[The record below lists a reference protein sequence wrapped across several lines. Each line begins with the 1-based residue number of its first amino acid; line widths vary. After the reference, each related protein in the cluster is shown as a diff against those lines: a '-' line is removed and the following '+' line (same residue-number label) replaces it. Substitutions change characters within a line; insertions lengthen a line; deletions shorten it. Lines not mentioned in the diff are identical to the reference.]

1 MKYQIRKYENFH
13 ILLWL
18 FKDLCWATISKSA
31 GVFMIA
37 PTLALAIYI
46 TAINRSDKAELAHN
60 LAVCFWI
67 CANSIWMIGEFY
79 YEDGLRPPAIVF
91 FVLGLTVMLFYYVP
105 VFLRR
110 SGLVRAKNTKQ

>member
-1 MKYQIRKYENFH
+1 MKEGIRKYENFH

-18 FKDLCWATISKSA
+18 FKDLCWATVSKPA
-31 GVFMIA
+31 GIFMIF

-46 TAINRSDKAELAHN
+46 TVINRLDKTELAHN

-79 YEDGLRPPAIVF
+79 YDDGLRTPAIVF
-91 FVLGLTVMLFYYVP
+91 FMMGLTVMLLYYVP
-105 VFLRR
+105 VATRKLK
-110 SGLVRAKNTKQ
+110 S